1 MIDLSPLVRRLAG
14 TPLASWSQGLQAQ
27 LEAKLEKG
35 HGDLDRW
42 RGALE
47 ALPALQPSEIDLV
60 NGLRLDCDCDDAT
73 RAQMRQALMGLS
85 PWRKGPFDLFGVHVD
100 TEWRSDWKWSRVG
113 PHLDLKGK
121 RVLDVGCG
129 NGYYQWRMLGAG
141 ADMVI
146 GVDPNWL
153 FFCQFQAVQQYLP
166 ELPAWHLPFAL
177 EDLPANLEGF
187 DTVFSMGVF
196 YHRRSPIEHLLAL
209 KDCLVKGGELVLETL
224 VIEGD
229 ENQVLVPEDR
239 YAQMRNVWYLPSV
252 PALARWLRRAGFS
265 DVRCVDVSVTSVEE
279 QRSTE
284 WMRYQSLGDFLDP
297 NDHRKTI
304 EGLPAP
310 RRATLLA
317 RK

>member
-1 MIDLSPLVRRLAG
+1 MIDLSPLAHRLVG
-14 TPLASWSQGLQAQ
+14 TPLAAWAAGLQTQ
-27 LEAKLEKG
+27 LDRKLAKG
-35 HGDLDRW
+35 HGDLSRW
-42 RGALE
+42 QAAVD
-47 ALPALQPSEIDLV
+47 ALPALRPSTVDLRE
-60 NGLRLDCDCDDAT
+60 GLRLDADCEAHAREQV
-73 RAQMRQALMGLS
+73 RAALMGLS
-85 PWRKGPFDLFGVHVD
+85 PWRKGPFYLFGVHVD
-100 TEWRSDWKWSRVG
+100 TEWRSDWKWSRVS
-113 PHLDLKGK
+113 PHLDLQGK

-141 ADMVI
+141 ADMVV

-153 FFCQFQAVQQYLP
+153 FFCQFNAVKRFLP

-177 EDLPANLEGF
+177 EELPACLEGF

-229 ENQVLVPEDR
+229 EQQVLVPEDR

-252 PALARWLRRAGFS
+252 PALALWLRRAGFS
-265 DVRCVDVSVTSVEE
+265 DVRCVDVSVTSLEE
-279 QRSTE
+279 QRSTD
-284 WMRYQSLGDFLDP
+284 WMRYQSLQDFLDP
-297 NDHRKTI
+297 NDPTRTV